1 MPCLILTLEWEI
13 GKDIYLWRFA
23 DWNLCFL
30 FRNATL
36 RWSPLQYA
44 LSLRH
49 RFPLITCGSL
59 SNLVINFL
67 SWLIMSWLSW
77 CMFCKF
83 SLFSLFTDALH
94 CRMLDSLGLEIWD
107 HEWQIIWSKLD
118 SDSQFMTCIVSNIF
132 LILSCSF
139 FFRVLKIVPVRM
151 L

>member
-83 SLFSLFTDALH
+83 SLFSLLITVALQNVGFIGLGNMGS
-94 CRMLDSLGLEIWD
+94 RMANNLIKAGFRLTVHDLYCFKHFLD
-107 HEWQIIWSKLD
+107 
-118 SDSQFMTCIVSNIF
+118 
-132 LILSCSF
+132 LIMLF
-139 FFRVLKIVPVRM
+139 FFSSS
-151 L
+151 